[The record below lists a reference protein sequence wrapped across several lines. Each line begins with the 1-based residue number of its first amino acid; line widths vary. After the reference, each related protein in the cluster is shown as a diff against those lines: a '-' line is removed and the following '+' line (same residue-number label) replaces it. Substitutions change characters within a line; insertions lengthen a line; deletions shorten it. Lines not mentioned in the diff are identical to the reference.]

1 MKTQDAVNAGN
12 AIKRTNATGA
22 PSGMNS
28 AVGTGARIQ
37 RRRVTFALAGTALA
51 GILGPGSARAEYRE
65 LAIKLVIPYPPGTG
79 TDVLARFIGRKL
91 EERLGKPV
99 VPEQRVG
106 SSGMIAA
113 QAVIGAPADG
123 HTLFFVA
130 NAPVATNVALFQKL
144 AYDPVKDLAPVARL
158 ALGSFGLL
166 VPAASKYRTAQELMA
181 AAAANPSKLSYGA
194 GSATYQIATEWLLS
208 LASARANHVPYKGAA
223 PVLTDL
229 AGGHIDF
236 ALAEYGGA
244 QPFIRSGKL
253 RLLAVTADRRL
264 AAEPNV
270 PTMIESGYPDYA
282 PVAWWA
288 VFVAA
293 RVPQPVIDRLERALL
308 DIMATDEA
316 QQFLARNNLV
326 AFPADAKT
334 LRRYQLDDIERETRV
349 IEAAKIPRQ

>member
-51 GILGPGSARAEYRE
+51 GILGPGSARAEYPE
-65 LAIKLVIPYPPGTG
+65 QAIKLVIPYPPGTG

-166 VPAASKYRTAQELMA
+166 VPAASKYI
-181 AAAANPSKLSYGA
+181 P
-194 GSATYQIATEWLLS
+194 
-208 LASARANHVPYKGAA
+208 
-223 PVLTDL
+223 
-229 AGGHIDF
+229 
-236 ALAEYGGA
+236 
-244 QPFIRSGKL
+244 
-253 RLLAVTADRRL
+253 
-264 AAEPNV
+264 
-270 PTMIESGYPDYA
+270 IE
-282 PVAWWA
+282 V
-288 VFVAA
+288 
-293 RVPQPVIDRLERALL
+293 
-308 DIMATDEA
+308 
-316 QQFLARNNLV
+316 
-326 AFPADAKT
+326 
-334 LRRYQLDDIERETRV
+334 
-349 IEAAKIPRQ
+349 